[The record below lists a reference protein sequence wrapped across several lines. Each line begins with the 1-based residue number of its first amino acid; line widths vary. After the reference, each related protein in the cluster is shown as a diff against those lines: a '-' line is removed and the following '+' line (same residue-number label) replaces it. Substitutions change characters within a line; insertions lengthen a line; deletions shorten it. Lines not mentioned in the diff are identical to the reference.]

1 LATSTES
8 PAVRFDDVSK
18 RYRVFR
24 QSANG
29 SSNHSFVR
37 RLLRAS
43 GATTDF
49 WAVKNISFTV
59 ARGEALGIIGHNGAG
74 KSTILKLLYN
84 ITRPTRGEITITGKL
99 AALIEVA
106 SGFHPDLTGREN
118 VYLNGSLLGMR
129 RAEITKKL
137 TSIVEFAGVAPFID
151 TPVKRYSSG
160 MYLRLG
166 FAIAAHLDS
175 DVLLL
180 DEVLAVGDANFQA
193 KCIGRITELKRAQKT
208 IVFVSHNLSAVESLC
223 DRALLLHKGQ
233 IIASGAPKEVI
244 AEYEQLRLALPPS
257 NPTALAHDLG
267 SRPAVI
273 KTISFLDTAG
283 QKTMTF
289 STGNPFRA
297 RIEFVAQTRLEDVI
311 VEVYFYS
318 VFGNLHT
325 HFSTE
330 SGGGGELN
338 LEPGS
343 AVVEFSCT
351 EISLGEAAFNVE
363 VSIKHRNAP
372 FNEYI
377 DYKHAG
383 IINVARGKPVH
394 GVFHTPHTW
403 TRE

>member
-1 LATSTES
+1 MENRS
-8 PAVRFDDVSK
+8 PAIRFDHVSK

-24 QSANG
+24 QSENG
-29 SSNHSFVR
+29 SSNHSFIR
-37 RLLRAS
+37 RLLRGS
-43 GATTDF
+43 GSTTDF
-49 WAVKNISFTV
+49 WAVKDVSFTV

-84 ITRPTRGEITITGKL
+84 ITRPTRGEITIEGRL

-106 SGFHPDLTGREN
+106 SGFHPELTGREN

-129 RAEITKKL
+129 RSEITRKL
-137 TSIVEFAGVAPFID
+137 TSIIEFAGVAPFID

-166 FAIAAHLDS
+166 FAIAAHLEA

-193 KCIGRITELKRAQKT
+193 KCIGRVTELKKAQKT
-208 IVFVSHNLSAVESLC
+208 IIFVSHNLSAVESLC
-223 DRALLLHKGQ
+223 DRALLLHQGQ
-233 IIASGAPKEVI
+233 IIANGTPKEVI

-257 NPTALAHDLG
+257 NPTALAQDAET
-267 SRPAVI
+267 RPAII
-273 KTISFLDTAG
+273 KSISFLDRAG
-283 QKTMTF
+283 RKTMTF
-289 STGNPFRA
+289 STGNPFRVT
-297 RIEFVAQTRLEDVI
+297 IEFVAHSRLEDVL

-330 SGGGGELN
+330 SGGEKLN

-343 AVVEFSCT
+343 GVVEFSCT
-351 EISLGEAAFNVE
+351 EISLGEAGYNVE
-363 VSIKHRNAP
+363 VSIRQRNAAL
-372 FNEYI
+372 NEYI

-383 IINVARGKPVH
+383 VINVSRGKPIH
-394 GVFHTPHTW
+394 GVYHTPHTW
-403 TRE
+403 SLKMS